1 MKLLLGLLLILF
13 AATAAALLLLSD
25 AGYVLI
31 AVGAWTVE
39 MSLAVL
45 VLLLLVLFT
54 LLYYALR
61 LAGGT
66 ARLPQRWRGWRGHRR
81 ALKARRGLTAG
92 LLAFAEGDW
101 TQAERRLLQR
111 ADDSETPLLH
121 YLTAARAAQ
130 AQGADERRDH
140 YLRLAHDSLPE
151 ATLAIG
157 LTQAELQLEH
167 RQLEQA
173 ESTLAQLLRQAPRHR
188 QVLKLQLRL
197 LLELKDWARLCA
209 LLPELRR
216 RRVLPAHEYTVLELK
231 VYGEL
236 LDTAAADNDA
246 DALVAVWQRV
256 PKELRHGEL
265 LVLTYARHLLR
276 FDRGSL
282 AEPLLREALNRRFSD
297 RLVQLYG
304 LVDGGNPMRQLEA
317 AEGWLAGDPRNPVL
331 LLTVGRL
338 ALRNKLW
345 GKARSA
351 LEGSLAVQPSVE
363 TQRELGALLEHLGE
377 HEAAAACYR
386 EAARLAAE
394 ASGRLAVGSGP
405 VGAVRLPGQESAAG
419 ELLRAAG
426 GPSN

>member
-1 MKLLLGLLLILF
+1 VKFLVGLFLVLF

-31 AVGAWTVE
+31 AVGNWTVE

-45 VLLLLVLFT
+45 VVLVLIAFA
-54 LLYYALR
+54 LLYYTLR
-61 LAGGT
+61 LTGG
-66 ARLPQRWRGWRGHRR
+66 AVRLPQRWRGWRERR
-81 ALKARRGLTAG
+81 RSLKAQRGLTEG

-121 YLTAARAAQ
+121 YLSAARAAQ
-130 AQGADERRDH
+130 ELGADERRDH
-140 YLRLAHDSLPE
+140 YLRLAHESLPD
-151 ATLAIG
+151 ARLAIG

-173 ESTLAQLLRQAPRHR
+173 ESTLTQLQRKAPRHR
-188 QVLKLQLRL
+188 QVLKLQMRL
-197 LLELKDWARLCA
+197 LLELNDWLRLRN

-216 RRVLPAHEYTVLELK
+216 RKVIPANEYTVLELK

-236 LDTAAADNDA
+236 LDAAAVDGDA

-256 PKELRHGEL
+256 PKDLRAGEL
-265 LVLTYARHLLR
+265 LVLTYVRHLIR

-282 AEPLLREALNRRFSD
+282 AEPLLRETLNRRMSD
-297 RLVQLYG
+297 RLAHLYG
-304 LVDGGNPMRQLEA
+304 LVEGSNPARQLEA
-317 AEGWLAGDPRNPVL
+317 AESWLAGDPRNPAL

-338 ALRNKLW
+338 ALRTKLW
-345 GKARSA
+345 GKARGA

-394 ASGRLAVGSGP
+394 AANHLAMGSGT
-405 VGAVRLPGQESAAG
+405 VGAMRLPSQDSAEG

-426 GPSN
+426 SQPV

>member
-1 MKLLLGLLLILF
+1 VKFLVGLFLVLF

-31 AVGAWTVE
+31 AVGNWTVE

-45 VLLLLVLFT
+45 VVLVLIAFA
-54 LLYYALR
+54 LLYYTLR
-61 LAGGT
+61 LTGG
-66 ARLPQRWRGWRGHRR
+66 AVRLPQRWRGWRERR
-81 ALKARRGLTAG
+81 RSLKAQRGLTEG

-101 TQAERRLLQR
+101 TQAER
-111 ADDSETPLLH
+111 D
-121 YLTAARAAQ
+121 AR
-130 AQGADERRDH
+130 
-140 YLRLAHDSLPE
+140 
-151 ATLAIG
+151 LAIG

-173 ESTLAQLLRQAPRHR
+173 ESTLTQLQRKAPRHR
-188 QVLKLQLRL
+188 QVLKLQMRL
-197 LLELKDWARLCA
+197 LLELNDWLRLRN

-216 RRVLPAHEYTVLELK
+216 RKVIPANEYTVLELK

-236 LDTAAADNDA
+236 LDAAAVDGDA

-256 PKELRHGEL
+256 PKDLRAGEL
-265 LVLTYARHLLR
+265 LVLTYVRHLIR

-282 AEPLLREALNRRFSD
+282 AEPLLRETLNRRMSD
-297 RLVQLYG
+297 RLAHLYG
-304 LVDGGNPMRQLEA
+304 LVEGSNPARQLEA
-317 AEGWLAGDPRNPVL
+317 AESWLAGDPRNPAL

-338 ALRNKLW
+338 ALRTKLW
-345 GKARSA
+345 GKARGA

-377 HEAAAACYR
+377 HEAAATCYR

-394 ASGRLAVGSGP
+394 AANHLAMGSGT
-405 VGAVRLPGQESAAG
+405 VGAMRLPSQDSAEG

-426 GPSN
+426 SQPV